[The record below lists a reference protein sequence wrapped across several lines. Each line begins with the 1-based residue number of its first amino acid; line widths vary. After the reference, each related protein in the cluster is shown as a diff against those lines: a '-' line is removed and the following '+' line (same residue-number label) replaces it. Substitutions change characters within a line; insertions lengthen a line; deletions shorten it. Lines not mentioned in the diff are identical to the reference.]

1 MDFSGI
7 SVSITSRISQNCDS
21 ELKNH
26 HVLVDCELPV
36 LCFMIVIVY
45 EYCSFM
51 TDLQLRDSP
60 VQMQRKVNDLQKEF
74 CELHNNFRASCKQI
88 RGSLSWSKYA
98 RRMLALLLLQ
108 ENHLKLKNSA
118 EKLHKKREFHNSHT
132 QKKRSTCSAV
142 TLVWKE
148 IKRGSPEFDPQKK
161 RSKCSAVTG

>member
-1 MDFSGI
+1 
-7 SVSITSRISQNCDS
+7 
-21 ELKNH
+21 
-26 HVLVDCELPV
+26 
-36 LCFMIVIVY
+36 
-45 EYCSFM
+45 
-51 TDLQLRDSP
+51 
-60 VQMQRKVNDLQKEF
+60 MQRKVNDLQKEF
-74 CELHNNFRASCKQI
+74 CELHNNFRASCKQT

-142 TLVWKE
+142 TLVGKE

-161 RSKCSAVTG
+161 RSKCSAVTLVWKEIKRGSPEFDGSKILLFNQTKVRISIFWS